1 MFSPQIMVL
10 KTFIAAAGPRE
21 AKKKG
26 KKIVY
31 ILMLVMVELE
41 EGVERTG
48 KKAGKKSSVYCSI
61 PGGGFFGCVVA
72 T

>member
-1 MFSPQIMVL
+1 M
-10 KTFIAAAGPRE
+10 
-21 AKKKG
+21 
-26 KKIVY
+26 Y